1 MLATRGA
8 FILLVVAPLV
18 YGFYYP
24 QPYLNQILRKIPIAV
39 VDNDLS
45 ELSRSIVQTLDAS
58 GAVEVAVRAETLAEA
73 RAAIDRGEAFAV
85 VGIPPGTQR
94 DVLKGNTAH
103 LPIYADA
110 TYLFIFRTM
119 RQRHRARDQYAV
131 VGARRAAARAP
142 TAAWSRRRWRPRARP
157 TSCCSRSST
166 RSAAMRAT
174 SYRRPSC

>member
-73 RAAIDRGEAFAV
+73 RAAMDRGEAFAV

-94 DVLKGNTAH
+94 DVLKGDTAH

-119 RQRHRARDQYAV
+119 SSGISLAINTLSSELA
-131 VGARRAAARAP
+131 AAARAP
-142 TAAWSRRRWRPRARP
+142 TAAWPRRRWRPPAPP

-166 RSAAMRAT
+166 RSAATRAI
-174 SYRRPSC
+174 SCPRPSC